1 MVVEARYA
9 GSMEDANVDVEFE
22 APLPEYDSS
31 GVDVSLIRGFLSLT
45 PAERLRF
52 LQAQIR
58 DILAIRELNARR

>member
-1 MVVEARYA
+1 MDAT
-9 GSMEDANVDVEFE
+9 DANVDRDFE
-22 APLPEYDSS
+22 APVPEYDAS

-52 LQAQIR
+52 LQAQIG